1 MTNPFDFD
9 VEAKPLPI
17 LLAAD
22 PRLRRRSDEVT
33 SVDAALL
40 AEASALIATLR
51 DFRMRS
57 GFGRAIS
64 AVQVGVLKRLVAMDL
79 GSGPFL
85 LVNPEII
92 WRSDETFL
100 VWDDCLSIP
109 DALVRVRRHRSVSL
123 THRDHRFRPQR
134 WNDLPPDLS
143 ELIQHEIDHL
153 DGVLM
158 TDRAE
163 GEDAVQSM
171 SRRTELAFLHGG
183 DRSPTPRGSVPS

>member
-1 MTNPFDFD
+1 MNPFDFD
-9 VEAKPLPI
+9 PEATPLPI
-17 LLAAD
+17 LLFGD
-22 PRLRRRSDEVT
+22 PRLRERSAEIPSIDPT
-33 SVDAALL
+33 LL

-51 DFRMRS
+51 DFRARS

-85 LVNPEII
+85 LLNPEIT
-92 WRSDETFL
+92 WRSEETFL

-109 DALVRVRRHRSVSL
+109 DVLVRIRRHRSVSL
-123 THRDHRFRPQR
+123 TYRDHRFQPQR

-153 DGVLM
+153 NGILM

-163 GEDAVQSM
+163 GEDAVQPM
-171 SRRTELAFLHGG
+171 SRRSELGA
-183 DRSPTPRGSVPS
+183 PREQLPKGSAWGRLV

>member
-9 VEAKPLPI
+9 LEAEPLPI
-17 LLAAD
+17 LPGAD
-22 PRLRRRSDEVT
+22 PRLRRRSDEVA
-33 SVDAALL
+33 SVDPELL

-51 DFRMRS
+51 DFRTRC

-85 LVNPEII
+85 LINPEII

-109 DALVRVRRHRSVSL
+109 DLLVRVRRDRSVSL
-123 THRDHRFRPQR
+123 TYRDHRFQPQR

-163 GEDAVQSM
+163 GEDAAQPIF
-171 SRRTELAFLHGG
+171 RRSELRKSASGRL
-183 DRSPTPRGSVPS
+183 V